1 MSCLLEI
8 AAFNLHAAR
17 AAAAAGAHRIE
28 LCDNAHEGGTTPSP
42 GTLKALR
49 QEIHIPVFPIIRPRG
64 GHFVYSLQEWDAMK
78 WDLEYCQSLGFPG
91 VVLGGLN
98 SRGEVDYTNMLALMR
113 LCEGMEVTFHRA
125 FDRCLE
131 AENAIECIIQ
141 LGCKRILS
149 SGGFPTVPQGM
160 HRLSGWIQKYQDRIT
175 IMPGS
180 GVNSQNI
187 QEIHAMCGAK
197 EYHTAARKLSS
208 GQTTFYNPADM
219 QEEPLYTSVDEQE
232 IQRLIK
238 LLENFHE

>member
-1 MSCLLEI
+1 MPCLLEI

-42 GTLKALR
+42 GTLKAIR
-49 QEIHIPVFPIIRPRG
+49 QEIQIPVFPIIRPRG
-64 GHFVYSLQEWDAMK
+64 GHFVYSQQEWDAMK
-78 WDLEYCQSLGFPG
+78 WDLEYCQSLGFSG

-98 SRGEVDYTNMLALMR
+98 SRGEVDYPNMQALMR

-125 FDRCLE
+125 FDRCLD
-131 AENAIECIIQ
+131 ADSAIECILD

-160 HRLSGWIQKYQDRIT
+160 QRLKEWIQKYQDRIS

-187 QEIHAMCGAK
+187 QKIHAMCGAK
-197 EYHTAARKLSS
+197 EYHTAARKRTS
-208 GQTTFYNPADM
+208 GHTTFFNPTDM
-219 QEEPLYTSVDEQE
+219 QEEPLFTGVDEVE
-232 IQRLIK
+232 IQSLLNI
-238 LLENFHE
+238 LENCHE